1 MKIMKKI
8 ELLSPA
14 KDLDCGMAAIKCGA
28 DAVYIGADSF
38 GARSSAGNSIEDIK
52 TLVSFA
58 HMYFA
63 RVYVTLNTILTDKEI
78 IQAKELLEK
87 LYETGVDAFIIQD
100 MGFLEMDLPPVP
112 LFASTQCHN
121 NSVEK
126 IKFLE
131 QVGFNRVIL
140 ARELS
145 LEEIKHIREKT
156 EIELEFFVHGALCV
170 CYSGQCYLSYAIG
183 GRSGNRGDCAQPCR
197 KIYSLVDESGHV
209 ILKNKHLLSLKDLNL
224 SDYIK
229 DLVDSGINSFKIEG
243 RLKDINYV
251 KNIVSFYRQKIDR
264 AGYKK
269 TSAGNISIDFTPDP
283 EKTFNRGYTDYF
295 LMGRR
300 KDITSF
306 DTPKS
311 TGKECGT
318 VFKCDKISF
327 YLKSHSLKTGDGIC
341 FFDDFRILRGT
352 SVKKVENNRIFPDD
366 MSFIKKDTLIYRNL
380 DIDFLKHLKHA
391 KIERKISIKLTVSE
405 ENGKIL
411 LTAVDEDNIKASLSA
426 EINIEI
432 ARNREKALFNLKKQ
446 LSSLGE
452 TEFLAEHIEIN
463 LKDIYFIT
471 VKEINNLRRKL
482 VEMLRKKREDAF
494 SRKLSYIEK
503 NNYPFPDET
512 VTFRGNVMNILS
524 ERFYARHGAKVIEP
538 AAETGMEMKGHTVMK
553 TKHCLKYSA
562 GICPGRGCKKTAPL
576 YLVDEKGK
584 KYLLQ
589 FNCNDCTMEVIFY

>member
-14 KDLDCGMAAIKCGA
+14 RDMECGIAAIRCGA
-28 DAVYIGADSF
+28 DAIYIGAECF
-38 GARSSAGNSIEDIK
+38 GARASVGNSTEDIK
-52 TLVSFA
+52 KLVSFA
-58 HMYFA
+58 HTYFA
-63 RVYVTLNTILTDKEI
+63 RVYVTLNTILTDRETGR
-78 IQAKELLEK
+78 AKELLEK

-100 MGFLEMDLPPVP
+100 MGFLEMDIPPVP

-121 NSVEK
+121 NSAEK

-131 QVGFNRVIL
+131 QVGFKRAIL

-156 EIELEFFVHGALCV
+156 EIELECFVHGALCV

-224 SDYIK
+224 SGYIRE
-229 DLVDSGINSFKIEG
+229 LVDAGINSFKIEG

-251 KNIVSFYRQKIDR
+251 KNIVSFYRQKIDG

-269 TSAGNISIDFTPDP
+269 TSAGNISIDFIPDP

-318 VFKCDKISF
+318 VLKCDKISF
-327 YLKSHSLKTGDGIC
+327 YLKHHSLKTGDGIC
-341 FFDDFRILRGT
+341 FFDDSRILRGT

-366 MSFIKKDTLIYRNL
+366 ISFIKKDTLIYRNL
-380 DIDFLKHLKHA
+380 DIDFLKQLKHA

-482 VEMLRKKREDAF
+482 VEILRKNREDAF

-512 VTFRGNVMNILS
+512 VTFRGNVMNILAG
-524 ERFYARHGAKVIEP
+524 RFYARHGAKVIEP

-562 GICPGRGCKKTAPL
+562 GICPGKGCKKTAPL

>member
-1 MKIMKKI
+1 MKKI

-14 KDLDCGMAAIKCGA
+14 KDLECGMAAIKCGA
-28 DAVYIGADSF
+28 DAVYIGADRF

-52 TLVSFA
+52 NLVSFA
-58 HMYFA
+58 HRYFA

-78 IQAKELLEK
+78 IQAKEFLEK

-131 QVGFNRVIL
+131 QVGFKRVIL

-197 KIYSLVDESGHV
+197 KAYSLVDESGNF
-209 ILKNKHLLSLKDLNL
+209 IIKDKYLLSLKDLNL
-224 SDYIK
+224 SRYIRE
-229 DLVDSGINSFKIEG
+229 LVDAGINSFKIEG

-269 TSAGNISIDFTPDP
+269 TSSGSIAIDFTPDP

-311 TGKECGT
+311 TGKECGKIL
-318 VFKCDKISF
+318 KCDKNSF
-327 YLKSHSLKTGDGIC
+327 YLTCHSLKTGDGIC
-341 FFDDFRILRGT
+341 FFDDSRILRGT

-366 MSFIKKDTLIYRNL
+366 MSFIKKGTLIYRNL
-380 DIDFLKHLKHA
+380 DIDFLKQLKHA

-405 ENGKIL
+405 ENGKLL
-411 LTAVDEDNIKASLSA
+411 LTAVDEDNIKASLSS
-426 EINIEI
+426 EINMDI
-432 ARNREKALFNLKKQ
+432 ARDREKALFTMKKQ

-452 TEFLAEHIEIN
+452 TEFSAEQIEII
-463 LKDIYFIT
+463 LKDIYFIP
-471 VKEINNLRRKL
+471 VKELNNLRRKL
-482 VEMLRKKREDAF
+482 AEILRKKREEVF
-494 SRKLSYIEK
+494 LRKISYIEK
-503 NNYPFPDET
+503 NTYPFPEET
-512 VTFRGNVMNILS
+512 VTFRGNVMNS
-524 ERFYARHGAKVIEP
+524 FAERFYARHGAKVMEP
-538 AAETGMEMKGHTVMK
+538 AAETGIDMKGHTVMK

-562 GICPGRGCKKTAPL
+562 GLCPAGGCKKSENL

-584 KYLLQ
+584 KYFLS
-589 FNCNDCTMEVIFY
+589 FNYNDCNMEIVF